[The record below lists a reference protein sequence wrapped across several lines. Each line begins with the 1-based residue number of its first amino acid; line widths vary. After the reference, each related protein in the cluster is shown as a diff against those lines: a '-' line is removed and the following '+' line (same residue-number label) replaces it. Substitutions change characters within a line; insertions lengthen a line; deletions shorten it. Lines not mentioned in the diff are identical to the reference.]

1 MGVFDEKSDIE
12 FQNEVYKNLIEQL
25 KTENRLLREQN
36 QTKDGI
42 IDSYE
47 KLIKRLQNTTVFK
60 ADKIDG
66 KIDMLYSW
74 PAEGYESQAEGLK
87 SHTNFFNAFDMFS

>member
-1 MGVFDEKSDIE
+1 MSVFDEKSDIE
-12 FQNEVYKNLIEQL
+12 FQNEVYERLIEQL

-47 KLIKRLQNTTVFK
+47 RLIKQLQNTTVLK
-60 ADKIDG
+60 ADKLDG
-66 KIDMLYSW
+66 SVYVCESDIKYST
-74 PAEGYESQAEGLK
+74 LL
-87 SHTNFFNAFDMFS
+87 F

>member
-1 MGVFDEKSDIE
+1 MSVFDEKSDIE

-47 KLIKRLQNTTVFK
+47 RLVKRLQNTTVFK
-60 ADKIDG
+60 ADAIDG
-66 KIDMLYSW
+66 SIYGWSQDAKYSTLW
-74 PAEGYESQAEGLK
+74 
-87 SHTNFFNAFDMFS
+87 D